1 MEYRA
6 DIGVFGGSGFYS
18 LEDNVEEI
26 ELETPYGKPSDKI
39 SLVEI
44 AGKKVAFLPRH
55 GKKTSISSS
64 LNSIQSKY
72 LGNEDAWSQK
82 DNWTNS
88 VRKLKA

>member
-1 MEYRA
+1 MENRA

-44 AGKKVAFLPRH
+44 AGKK
-55 GKKTSISSS
+55 
-64 LNSIQSKY
+64 
-72 LGNEDAWSQK
+72 
-82 DNWTNS
+82 
-88 VRKLKA
+88 